1 MIKLKNLILHLF
13 FIAFLFS
20 CVSKSA
26 RAKLNKQNETN
37 IKDKDSRSTSGN
49 YNLVKTNQFFLFP
62 TSTTNQIIN
71 HNYFTVSYSEKNE
84 QPEWV
89 AYKVSTGNYN
99 KQISRTNDYREDPLV
114 KTKSGSPND
123 YHGSGYDMGHLA
135 PAHGMAYNL
144 TSMSESFYLS
154 NICPQK
160 ASFNRG
166 IWRSLE
172 SKVEYWSN
180 FKDSI
185 YVVSGPILDNPID
198 QIGDNEIAVPRAF
211 YKTLVGFK
219 NGEMSGIA
227 FMIPN
232 EKSKKSIYSYATSI
246 DEVERI
252 TGIDFYYELDKSI
265 QDKVEA
271 NRDIKKW
278 VSIK

>member
-1 MIKLKNLILHLF
+1 MFLKKLVIF
-13 FIAFLFS
+13 FIFPFLLVNCS
-20 CVSKSA
+20 SKSA
-26 RAKLNKQNETN
+26 QAKLRSENPEPIHKVNRNKVEMDDLVNPN
-37 IKDKDSRSTSGN
+37 RS
-49 YNLVKTNQFFLFP
+49 FLYP
-62 TSTTNQIIN
+62 TSTTNQIIK
-71 HNYFTVSYSEKNE
+71 HKYFAVSYSEKNE

-89 AYKVSTGNYN
+89 AYKVSSKNYN
-99 KQISRTNDYREDPLV
+99 KSTKRTNDYREDPLI
-114 KTKSGSPND
+114 KTKSASPKD
-123 YHGSGYDMGHLA
+123 YRKSGYDMGHLA
-135 PAHGMAYNL
+135 PAHAMGYNH

-154 NICPQK
+154 NISPQK

-172 SKVEYWSN
+172 RKVEYWSS

-211 YKTLVGFK
+211 YKTLVSFK
-219 NGEMSGIA
+219 DGEVRGIA
-227 FMIPN
+227 FVIPN

-246 DEVERI
+246 DEIEKI
-252 TGIDFYYELDKSI
+252 TRIDFYHDLDKLI

-271 NRDIKKW
+271 NIDVKKW